1 MCLLWIVVGVLL
13 LFLMWGR
20 RREGLESNA
29 SAALMSDNATNLTM
43 SADPNTPY
51 KSCEAC
57 TGAGKFW
64 NNLKKMCG
72 TTEGVGYKKSCVLV

>member
-1 MCLLWIVVGVLL
+1 MCLLWIVVGALM
-13 LFLMWGR
+13 LFLVMGR
-20 RREGLESNA
+20 LREGLESKPDHPGLMGA
-29 SAALMSDNATNLTM
+29 SASLMP
-43 SADPNTPY
+43 DPNTPY

-72 TTEGVGYKKSCVLV
+72 TTEGDGYKKSCVLV